1 MSMRCGMRALW
12 VWLAL
17 WAVPACT
24 WAEDLLIARSTQ
36 AFPEAMASLQ
46 EIVRQ
51 QGYVVSRVQ
60 GVDVGLNASGFKTD
74 MYRLVFF
81 GRPGEIEALVGR
93 NPALAAYLPF
103 KIAVFAEGQETLAVT
118 IDPSEL
124 AEFFP
129 EPALAEVFAR
139 WSQDLHA
146 ILDRFRQ
153 VK

>member
-1 MSMRCGMRALW
+1 MSKCCGLRVLW

-17 WAVPACT
+17 WALPACT
-24 WAEDLLIARSTQ
+24 WAEDLLMARSAQ

-51 QGYVVSRVQ
+51 QGYIVSRVQ
-60 GVDVGLNASGFKTD
+60 GVDVGLNASGFTTD

-81 GRPGEIEALVGR
+81 GRPGEIEALAGR
-93 NPALAAYLPF
+93 HPELAAYLPF

-118 IDPSEL
+118 INPLKL

-146 ILDRFRQ
+146 IMDRFRQ